1 MTTQKTITIP
11 LINQR
16 PIRIMADR
24 WLIIASAEEWNGQ
37 ERCQANRE
45 HTLIVREESNDLNA
59 DVCGRILVHGSYET
73 QWANEHQRKAG
84 LLLDAFMVLGD
95 DYWPAI
101 IRAIREVGTEI
112 GMTERGIKE
121 CIADLPPRDIDE
133 GEPTQDNNEG
143 VTK

>member
-16 PIRIMADR
+16 PICITRAR
-24 WLIIASAEEWNGQ
+24 WPIIASSEEWNGQ

-45 HTLIVREESNDLNA
+45 YTLIVREESNDLDA
-59 DVCGRILVHGSYET
+59 AVCGRILVHGSYET

-84 LLLDAFMVLGD
+84 LLLDPFAVLGD

-101 IRAIREVGTEI
+101 IRAIREVGAEI

-121 CIADLPPRDIDE
+121 CIADLPAQDIDE
-133 GEPTQDNNEG
+133 GEPTQDHTEG
-143 VTK
+143 VTE